1 MSGRPANLA
10 GTLPAGDANG
20 LAAIADQLV
29 EHPALPRVVVAIV
42 DVKSVRTDVDDGTRA
57 ATVRVRRVEV
67 ITDTADQEQL
77 RRLLM
82 REFERRTGQAV
93 LPFELESDV
102 RRAFDHTD
110 QPGDTP

>member
-1 MSGRPANLA
+1 VKPASLA
-10 GTLPAGDANG
+10 ASLPAGEANG

-29 EHPALPRVVVAIV
+29 EHPAVPRVVVAIV
-42 DVKSVRTDVDDGTRA
+42 DVRSVRTDVDDGTRS

-67 ITDTADQEQL
+67 ITNTDDQDQL

-93 LPFELESDV
+93 LPFELEADV

-110 QPGDTP
+110 DHGDTP